1 MNKSPDHPTRYYTE
15 VFHRKRRK
23 VLLAAVSLLI
33 SFTAAEVAARL
44 VLPPPMQI
52 GKRRFWDSS
61 SPKHVPDPELGWI
74 IEPGNTRYRFRAA
87 SESGS
92 VDVGYS
98 IEQGRRATSA
108 RPAAGPLLIAAGC
121 SFTFGYG
128 VDDQDTWPWLL
139 QERLSGFR
147 VANVGTNG
155 YGTDQALL
163 AAERA
168 ASNPADPARVIVL
181 GFGDFQIERN
191 RSTQAIVYYPW
202 PLAKP
207 MFRTRGEGVES
218 SGLVRFWYPGSLL
231 DRSEFV
237 MNVVNRL
244 ANLVNRVPDHAG
256 ARELTARL
264 IVEFARRFEAR
275 GTRFVIVILP
285 HKNDQSR
292 LSKEDR
298 EFIVERLRAAGLPT
312 LIPDYPRLPDGQLD
326 RQRFL
331 IPSDQYHPNRD
342 YNIMLADQLARLLH

>member
-1 MNKSPDHPTRYYTE
+1 MN
-15 VFHRKRRK
+15 RKK
-23 VLLAAVSLLI
+23 VLLAVISLLI
-33 SFTAAEVAARL
+33 SFAAAEVAARL
-44 VLPPPMQI
+44 LLAPPLQI
-52 GKRRFWDSS
+52 GKRRFWDPGG
-61 SPKHVPDPELGWI
+61 PKHVPDPELGWI

-98 IEQGRRATSA
+98 IEQGRRVTSA

-121 SFTFGYG
+121 SFTFGFG
-128 VDDQDTWPWLL
+128 VEDQDTWPWLL
-139 QERLSGFR
+139 QERLSGYR
-147 VANVGTNG
+147 VVNVGTNG

-218 SGLVRFWYPGSLL
+218 SGLVHFWYPGSLL

-237 MNVVNRL
+237 MNVTNKL
-244 ANLVNRVPDHAG
+244 ANLVNRVPDHSG

-275 GTRFVIVILP
+275 GTRLVIVILP
-285 HKNDQSR
+285 TKNDHSG
-292 LSKEDR
+292 LAKEDNK
-298 EFIVERLRAAGLPT
+298 FIAERLRAAGLPT
-312 LIPDYPRLPDGQLD
+312 LVPDYPRLPDGQLD
-326 RQRFL
+326 RKRFL
-331 IPSDQYHPNRD
+331 IPSDQTHPNRE
-342 YNIMLADQLARLLH
+342 YNVMLADQLARFLN

>member
-1 MNKSPDHPTRYYTE
+1 MRARVEGGPDGSLSRLGFESRNDGGQLDGYLPFMGRHRPSAQLVPCCVRLDYRTRDVDIPPASLLMNKSPDHPTRYYTE

-128 VDDQDTWPWLL
+128 V
-139 QERLSGFR
+139 
-147 VANVGTNG
+147 A
-155 YGTDQALL
+155 
-163 AAERA
+163 
-168 ASNPADPARVIVL
+168 
-181 GFGDFQIERN
+181 
-191 RSTQAIVYYPW
+191 
-202 PLAKP
+202 
-207 MFRTRGEGVES
+207 
-218 SGLVRFWYPGSLL
+218 
-231 DRSEFV
+231 
-237 MNVVNRL
+237 
-244 ANLVNRVPDHAG
+244 
-256 ARELTARL
+256 
-264 IVEFARRFEAR
+264 
-275 GTRFVIVILP
+275 
-285 HKNDQSR
+285 
-292 LSKEDR
+292 
-298 EFIVERLRAAGLPT
+298 
-312 LIPDYPRLPDGQLD
+312 
-326 RQRFL
+326 
-331 IPSDQYHPNRD
+331 
-342 YNIMLADQLARLLH
+342 

>member
-1 MNKSPDHPTRYYTE
+1 MN
-15 VFHRKRRK
+15 RKK
-23 VLLAAVSLLI
+23 ALLAAVSLLI

-52 GKRRFWDSS
+52 STRRFWDPGG
-61 SPKHVPDPELGWI
+61 PKHVADPELGWI

-87 SESGS
+87 SQTGS

-98 IEQGRRATSA
+98 IEQGRRITSG
-108 RPAAGPLLIAAGC
+108 RPATGPLLIAAGC
-121 SFTFGYG
+121 SFTFGFG
-128 VDDQDTWPWLL
+128 IEDQDTWPWLL
-139 QERLSGFR
+139 QERMSGYR
-147 VANVGTNG
+147 VVNLGTNG

-181 GFGDFQIERN
+181 GFGDFQVERN
-191 RSTQAIVYYPW
+191 RSTQAMVYYPW

-207 MFRTRGEGVES
+207 MFRVRGDAVES
-218 SGLVRFWYPGSLL
+218 VGLVRFWYPGTLL
-231 DRSEFV
+231 DHSQFIMHV
-237 MNVVNRL
+237 ANKLANVVNG
-244 ANLVNRVPDHAG
+244 VPDHAG

-275 GTRFVIVILP
+275 GARLVVVILP
-285 HKNDQSR
+285 HRGDQSR
-292 LSKEDR
+292 QGKDDNT
-298 EFIVERLRAAGLPT
+298 FIVERLRAAGVPT

-331 IPSDQYHPNRD
+331 IPSDQLHPNRA
-342 YNIMLADQLARLLH
+342 YNVLLADQLARFLN

>member
-1 MNKSPDHPTRYYTE
+1 MN
-15 VFHRKRRK
+15 RKK
-23 VLLAAVSLLI
+23 ALLAAVSLLI
-33 SFTAAEVAARL
+33 SLAAAEVAARL
-44 VLPPPMQI
+44 ILPPPMQI
-52 GKRRFWDSS
+52 AKRRFWD
-61 SPKHVPDPELGWI
+61 PGGPTHVPDPELGWI

-87 SESGS
+87 SQSGS

-98 IEQGRRATSA
+98 IEQGRRATSP
-108 RPAAGPLLIAAGC
+108 RPVAGPLLIAAGC
-121 SFTFGYG
+121 SFTFGFG

-139 QERLSGFR
+139 QERLSGYR
-147 VANVGTNG
+147 VVNVGTNG

-181 GFGDFQIERN
+181 AFADFQIERN

-202 PLAKP
+202 PLGKP

-231 DRSEFV
+231 DRSVFV
-237 MNVVNRL
+237 MSVTNKL
-244 ANLVNRVPDHAG
+244 ANLVNRVPDHSG

-275 GTRFVIVILP
+275 GTRLVIVILP
-285 HKNDQSR
+285 NKNDQSR
-292 LSKEDR
+292 LAKEDNT
-298 EFIVERLRAAGLPT
+298 FIVERLRAAGLPT
-312 LIPDYPRLPDGQLD
+312 LIPEFPRLPDGQLD

-331 IPSDQYHPNRD
+331 IPSDRTHPNRD
-342 YNIMLADQLARLLH
+342 YNTILAEQLARFLN